1 MAVAYRRI
9 LVPLVEGAESE
20 AAMAIACGLAAER
33 GASVTAVAVIE
44 VPPELP
50 LDAHM
55 HDEEAEAQKVLD
67 ATRAI
72 AETYGVSSTRRLVRA
87 RASGEAVV
95 EAAVDTDAEI
105 VILRTVRSP
114 STSSRIAFG
123 RTTRYVL
130 EHAPC
135 RVMVDTPRNPA

>member
-1 MAVAYRRI
+1 VAIAYRRI

-20 AAMAIACGLAAER
+20 SAMTIACGLAADR

-55 HDEEAEAQKVLD
+55 HEEEAEAQKVLE
-67 ATRAI
+67 ASQAI
-72 AETYGVSSTRRLVRA
+72 AGLYGVSSTRRLVRA
-87 RASGEAVV
+87 RSSGEAVV
-95 EAAVDTDAEI
+95 AAAVDTDAEI
-105 VILRTVRSP
+105 VILRTTPAPSARS
-114 STSSRIAFG
+114 RLAFG

-135 RVMVDTPRNPA
+135 RVMVDTPRTKA